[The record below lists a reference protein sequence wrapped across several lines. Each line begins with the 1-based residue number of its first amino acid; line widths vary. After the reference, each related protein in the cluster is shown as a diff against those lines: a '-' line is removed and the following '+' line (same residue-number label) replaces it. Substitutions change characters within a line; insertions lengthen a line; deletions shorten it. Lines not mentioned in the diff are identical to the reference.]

1 MSLRP
6 SLGYLVIVIA
16 LVRPALLRRQIANAV
31 LLLHLLRLVLAEL
44 PLVVL
49 HDAVHALLQII
60 QEPNEELVLQYRLR
74 LFQIVLRELSCH
86 PVGEEATHPVVL
98 DAIPLRVILNRHG
111 GIQIPHLLNAMPVHG
126 RGPLDRI
133 PQQYERPALML
144 QIEQR
149 RALVKVRR
157 HHHIRQRR
165 LGQSQIHRPLYP
177 RNRRG
182 VHVNILA
189 LGHVQHGQLGIGTV
203 SVPHAHLG
211 TLDELEALSDD
222 GLHGGTSRA
231 RDVEEVGRVGRTNG
245 IGDVGEVFQREE
257 EFVFGVVL
265 LLDGRRDLV
274 LVFVG
279 GGVASRGS
287 RCASA
292 GSGHQRPRSLA
303 AVSQVFG
310 ISVHLVPA
318 PPQPRSVAT
327 SAYSQEYRP
336 RPSRIVHSDGHHE
349 QHPQYEHGTSLLLRF
364 QLLAFQFLQSPC
376 RGGGTAIL
384 HARWARSGRGHI
396 RIRIVIGSPIA
407 VVVGFAE
414 GGGGGEPWSFGI
426 LLSHG

>member
-6 SLGYLVIVIA
+6 SLGYLVLVIT
-16 LVRPALLRRQIANAV
+16 LVRSTLLRRQIANAV

-44 PLVVL
+44 PPVVL

-60 QEPNEELVLQYRLR
+60 QEPHEELLLQYRLR
-74 LFQIVLRELSCH
+74 LFQIVLRELPRH

-111 GIQIPHLLNAMPVHG
+111 GIQIAHLLDAMPVHG

-133 PQQYERPALML
+133 PQHYERPALML

-149 RALVKVRR
+149 RALMKVRR

-182 VHVNILA
+182 VHVHVLA
-189 LGHVQHGQLGIGTV
+189 LEHVQHGQLGIGTV

-211 TLDELEALSDD
+211 TLDELETLSDD

-231 RDVEEVGRVGRTNG
+231 RDVKEVGRVGRTIG

-265 LLDGRRDLV
+265 LLDGRWDLV

-279 GGVASRGS
+279 GGGVASRGP
-287 RCASA
+287 RRAAA
-292 GSGHQRPRSLA
+292 GCRPRSLA

-310 ISVHLVPA
+310 IPVNLVPA
-318 PPQPRSVAT
+318 PPQPRSVASSPRSG
-327 SAYSQEYRP
+327 SAYSQQRRP
-336 RPSRIVHSDGHHE
+336 RPSREVHSDGHHE
-349 QHPQYEHGTSLLLRF
+349 QRPQYKHGASLLLRF
-364 QLLAFQFLQSPC
+364 QLLAL
-376 RGGGTAIL
+376 
-384 HARWARSGRGHI
+384 
-396 RIRIVIGSPIA
+396 
-407 VVVGFAE
+407 
-414 GGGGGEPWSFGI
+414 
-426 LLSHG
+426 